1 MAKRAKELSALIS
14 EGRARRGVPTSRS
27 EVLAA
32 LLRKRAAAWQGGMEE
47 LEAKLRNQIL
57 WSLPVE
63 RPGDDAAAAD
73 QAGCNGH
80 RLNGHH
86 LNGHGESDAA

>member
-1 MAKRAKELSALIS
+1 MAKRAKDLAGLVSG
-14 EGRARRGVPTSRS
+14 GRARRGVPASRS

-63 RPGDDAAAAD
+63 RPGDDADAD
-73 QAGCNGH
+73 RAQPTGH
-80 RLNGHH
+80 D
-86 LNGHGESDAA
+86 LNGHGGSEAA